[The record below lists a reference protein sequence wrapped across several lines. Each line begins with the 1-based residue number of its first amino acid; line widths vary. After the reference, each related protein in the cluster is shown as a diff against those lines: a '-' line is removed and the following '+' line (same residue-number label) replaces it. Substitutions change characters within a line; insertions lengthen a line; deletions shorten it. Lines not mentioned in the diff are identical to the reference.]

1 MKKENQQKDSIEQL
15 NQIRTMMEE
24 SSKFISLSGLSGILA
39 GITALAGAA
48 YGYFIIKSNM
58 SSSLFDGFYFP
69 LNGISISV
77 FWQLLFAAT
86 ITLIIAVSIG
96 IVLTVKKAKKKGQP
110 IWGSTSKR
118 LLVNLLLPLLAGGCF
133 SLALAY
139 HGLFGLI
146 APVTLIFYGLSLLN
160 ASKYTLGDIRN
171 LGLLEIALGLIAS
184 FFIGYGI
191 LFWAIGFGAL
201 HIVYGVVMYF
211 KYDKV

>member
-1 MKKENQQKDSIEQL
+1 
-15 NQIRTMMEE
+15 MMEE

-58 SSSLFDGFYFP
+58 SIPLFDGFYFP

>member
-1 MKKENQQKDSIEQL
+1 MSGTSTCQPLRSLPLKSSI
-15 NQIRTMMEE
+15 
-24 SSKFISLSGLSGILA
+24 F
-39 GITALAGAA
+39 
-48 YGYFIIKSNM
+48 
-58 SSSLFDGFYFP
+58 
-69 LNGISISV
+69 SV